1 MMQFPHQK
9 YPDRL
14 WKCIVWQVLT
24 LKLSQLI
31 LREPVL
37 KLRLLGFPLEKF
49 SKGVT
54 TFQRLFRKR
63 IPMEDVKFKA
73 TVSQGLKER
82 LLQQCHSV
90 LRQMK
95 RQTIIRSGGDFMTW
109 NLELQLGFL
118 APAEWFGVMKKI
130 EAKDLPPHPLVL

>member
-1 MMQFPHQK
+1 MRNSQK
-9 YPDRL
+9 DL
-14 WKCIVWQVLT
+14 
-24 LKLSQLI
+24 
-31 LREPVL
+31 
-37 KLRLLGFPLEKF
+37 LRLKDFSEKN
-49 SKGVT
+49 SD
-54 TFQRLFRKR
+54 
-63 IPMEDVKFKA
+63 EDVKFKA
-73 TVSQGLKER
+73 TVSQGFEDK
-82 LLQQCHSV
+82 LLQQWLSG